1 MTIAKVFAAT
11 KKIDLYTIST
21 LQLYA
26 GNLSNTL
33 VLLDARGNRVY
44 SAAFDN
50 TKIILPLA
58 IRSVDE
64 AKELSENYEVIGDG
78 HLVNREDNYPDVANN
93 FLLLKDQWKKADNVH
108 LVTPE
113 YLKANEAYLVK

>member
-1 MTIAKVFAAT
+1 M
-11 KKIDLYTIST
+11 
-21 LQLYA
+21 
-26 GNLSNTL
+26 
-33 VLLDARGNRVY
+33 
-44 SAAFDN
+44 
-50 TKIILPLA
+50 IILYDYYKELLTTKQQQYFEGYYFENE
-58 IRSVDE
+58 SLQ
-64 AKELSENYEVIGDG
+64 ELSENYEVIGDG